1 MVHPFKRFEEN
12 RHGRAVAKA
21 RGYQSGGAVRFP
33 TRDVSEDLQRL
44 RSTQGVESGRIATLP
59 RDNAVAGPG
68 RFPGTGGIKP
78 SVLRRM
84 SMEDMPHAKGGCVAP
99 AIKAEIK
106 SAIGKHDDQLHAPG
120 ARTKLARG
128 GKLTGGADSGIG
140 RMELAKRAATRRG
153 KSK

>member
-1 MVHPFKRFEEN
+1 MAHPYQKYEEN
-12 RHGRAVAKA
+12 RHGRAVAKS
-21 RGYQSGGAVRFP
+21 RGYQSGGVVRFP
-33 TRDVSEDLQRL
+33 TRDISEDLQRL

-59 RDNAVAGPG
+59 RDNAIAGPG

-84 SMEDMPHAKGGCVAP
+84 SMEDMPHAKGGKVKGYKDGGEAKKDLSHAFSDMP
-99 AIKAEIK
+99 
-106 SAIGKHDDQLHAPG
+106 GK
-120 ARTKLARG
+120 RARG
-128 GKLTGGADSGIG
+128 GRLTGGADSGVG